1 MLIDVFG
8 NYNIISQFELSQQI
22 MLNILL
28 LIVPSML
35 LILMIY
41 LIILFIEKINNMQKS
56 HQNMFDDILDDDI
69 NDY

>member
-8 NYNIISQFELSQQI
+8 NYNIISQFKLSQQI

-35 LILMIY
+35 LMLMIY
-41 LIILFIEKINNMQKS
+41 LIILFVEKVNKLEMS
-56 HQNMFDDILDDDI
+56 HRNMFSDIYDDDI
-69 NDY
+69 DY